1 MATGAVRPTRTAP
14 GRSPRPAHPSG
25 KERHVTLQ
33 TLRSTRLRLLAVA
46 GTVLALLATGLI
58 GAVGAQA
65 AQGCEVEYNVESQ
78 WPGGFTANV
87 RVHNLGDA
95 IDGWTLTWVW
105 PEGQSLTHGWN
116 ARFTTTAEQVEAENL
131 GYNARIA
138 TGSSVSFGFNGSWA
152 GVNRDPFEFRLNGR
166 VCDGTT
172 GEPTTTPTTPPPTG
186 DTAMEQVAAMQPSWN
201 VGNTLDALGGE
212 TAWGNPLITEE
223 LLAHVKSQGF
233 NSIRLP
239 VTWDE
244 FIGPGPDYAVDPAR
258 MERVAQVVDWAL
270 EHDLQV
276 LLNVHH
282 DSWMWIDDI
291 ETDRETVLAKFE
303 ALWTQIADRF
313 KDHPAALSFESNNE
327 PQFAGATTE
336 EGDALNDMLNRRFH
350 EIVRG
355 SGGGND
361 DRLLVLP
368 TLHTNGD
375 QARLDA
381 LEATLDALDD
391 PMIAATIHFYGFWP
405 FSVNIAGYTRYNAE
419 VEADL
424 VGTFQRAHDTPVIV
438 GEWAVLNYDHNRP
451 GVHQRGELLKFFE
464 AVTHHAR
471 DKGLTLALWDAG
483 QFLNRNT
490 LQWRDQPMYEYF
502 VSETRSGTTSFD
514 SVYLP
519 RSGAIASTS
528 LTLHRNGLAF
538 EGLWQGSTR
547 LAEGADYTV
556 SGDTLTF
563 TAAALTRLAGD
574 RAYGVNAELEA
585 RFSAGVPW
593 RLRIITA
600 DTPILSDATGTTS
613 SFAIPTQFRGDTVA
627 TMEATYEDGSPA
639 GPTNWTPFQEFWSSF
654 RPDYNAG
661 TLILPPE
668 FCNALTDDRPV
679 TLTFHFYSGAQVAYE
694 ITKSGTTVTGTAS

>member
-1 MATGAVRPTRTAP
+1 V
-14 GRSPRPAHPSG
+14 SHLDDPRVPKTPSG
-25 KERHVTLQ
+25 KESHVTLQ
-33 TLRSTRLRLLAVA
+33 SLRRSRARLVVVA
-46 GTVLALLATGLI
+46 AAVLALLATGLM
-58 GAVGAQA
+58 GAVSAQA
-65 AQGCEVEYNVESQ
+65 AQGCEVEYNVENQ

-87 RVHNLGDA
+87 EVVNLGDA
-95 IDGWTLTWVW
+95 VDGWDVEWVW
-105 PEGQSLTHGWN
+105 PEGQAVTHGWN
-116 ARFTTTAEQVEAENL
+116 AEFTTTAEHVKAENL
-131 GYNARIA
+131 SYNATIA

-186 DTAMEQVAAMQPSWN
+186 GTAMEQVAAMHPSWN

-212 TAWGNPLITEE
+212 TGWGNPLITEE

-244 FIGPGPDYAVDPAR
+244 FVGPGPDYAVDPAR

-282 DSWMWIDDI
+282 DSWMWIDDL
-291 ETDRETVLAKFE
+291 EADRETVLAKFE
-303 ALWTQIADRF
+303 SLWTQIADRF
-313 KDHPAALSFESNNE
+313 KDYPDELSFESNNE
-327 PQFAGATTE
+327 PQFAGVAAE
-336 EGDALNDMLNRRFH
+336 EGDALNEELNLLFH

-381 LEATLDALDD
+381 LKATIDGLDD

-405 FSVNIAGYTRYNAE
+405 FSVNIAGYTHYDAE

-424 VGTFQRAHDTPVIV
+424 VGTFQRAHDTFVANGIPVLV
-438 GEWAVLNYDHNRP
+438 GEWALLSYDYTRP
-451 GVHQRGELLKFFE
+451 GIHQRGELLKFFE

-483 QFLNRNT
+483 SFLHRDT
-490 LQWRDQPMYEYF
+490 LEWRDQDLYEYL
-502 VSETRSGTTSFD
+502 VAETRSGTTSFD

-519 RSGAIASTS
+519 GSGAVESQS

-538 EGLWQGSTR
+538 EGLWHGGTR

-563 TAAALTRLAGD
+563 TAAALTRLSGD

-593 RLRIITA
+593 RIKVITA
-600 DTPILSDATGTTS
+600 DTPVLSDATGTTA
-613 SFAIPTQFRGDTVA
+613 SFAIPTQFHGDTLA
-627 TMEATYEDGSPA
+627 TMEAKYADGSAA

-654 RPDYNAG
+654 RPDYDAG
-661 TLILPPE
+661 TIILPPE
-668 FCNALTDDRPV
+668 FCDAVADGRPV
-679 TLTFHFYSGAQVAYE
+679 TLTFHFYSGAQVTYE
-694 ITKSGTTVTGTAS
+694 ITKSGTTVTGSAS